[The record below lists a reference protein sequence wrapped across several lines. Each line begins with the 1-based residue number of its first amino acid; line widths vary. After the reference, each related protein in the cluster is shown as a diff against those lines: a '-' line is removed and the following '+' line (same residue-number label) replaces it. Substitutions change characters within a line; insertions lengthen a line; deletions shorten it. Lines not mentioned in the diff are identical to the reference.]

1 MDGPAAEIHA
11 ETGADGGDVPGAEQP
26 DDLLQCRENLFP
38 GHMKR
43 GMLRSDVVR
52 GDPGIPEVD
61 GVEIHAD
68 GEGTDLPAE
77 KLGGDGADQAGIQA
91 TREQKAQRSIG
102 VQTLFDSGDETLPD
116 AAAGGFQIIRK
127 VFFHRR
133 EIGIADEFSVGIV
146 VAGREGKNPLTEAE
160 KVLRFT
166 GEGDAAVGKITVIE
180 RADPDG
186 VPGGD
191 EPVVFSIVENQGK
204 LGVQK
209 TEHVQTVLTIEGQE
223 QLTVGSAL
231 KPVAQRFKLPS
242 LFPPAVELAVADDL
256 VLPQRKR
263 LHPFIVQAHD
273 GQPVKTE
280 ESSAGG
286 LDAGVIR
293 TAAFGSVKVRP
304 DLPGGIEIRQK
315 THHTTHKK
323 APPEKSQLP
332 VPIQKD
338 GQLRIRGAT
347 FFAAE
352 RGRSTGVQQ
361 PPAP

>member
-1 MDGPAAEIHA
+1 M
-11 ETGADGGDVPGAEQP
+11 
-26 DDLLQCRENLFP
+26 
-38 GHMKR
+38 
-43 GMLRSDVVR
+43 
-52 GDPGIPEVD
+52 
-61 GVEIHAD
+61 
-68 GEGTDLPAE
+68 
-77 KLGGDGADQAGIQA
+77 
-91 TREQKAQRSIG
+91 
-102 VQTLFDSGDETLPD
+102 
-116 AAAGGFQIIRK
+116 
-127 VFFHRR
+127 
-133 EIGIADEFSVGIV
+133 
-146 VAGREGKNPLTEAE
+146 AGREGKNPLTEAE

-166 GEGDAAVGKITVIE
+166 GEGDVAVDKITVIE

-191 EPVVFSIVENQGK
+191 EPVVFPVVENQGK

-231 KPVAQRFKLPS
+231 KTVAQRFKLPS

-293 TAAFGSVKVRP
+293 TAAFGSDKVRP